1 MAERSD
7 NRPTVET
14 SLELKCS
21 FMFGL
26 AILVVFTVSSWLYWQ
41 VTEGVV
47 AEQNPQTGH
56 TLVDHVMLV
65 THLEAFSNDDSE
77 TPNNDAR
84 EFADFLESLDSE
96 LSEQRYESRLI
107 RPPPWTQPAPG
118 QDVNDRPQDKFEQ
131 ETLDAFI
138 LASDPEGGSRD
149 YRDRIVTRDG
159 EELYQYYQAV
169 RFLDAAETNCL
180 SCHQQLANARSSAA
194 APPMAEGDLIAVV
207 EVLFAN
213 QAKDTSRWSWPLMLG
228 VAVITAFLAF
238 IAFYLVMRYIVI
250 RPLRHLYEISDEIS
264 RSGEISER
272 FELHTGDELEALADS
287 FNRMLRRLTTIQDK
301 LQTSNKSLETQYAEA
316 ARLNVQLHET
326 NRIKSNFMATMS
338 HELRTPLNSI
348 LGFSQVLGTVDSLDD
363 RQKRYVENINTSG
376 RHLLDMINDILDL
389 AKMEA
394 GRFSVRLSEFPIRP
408 LIGAQCDLAHPL
420 FDRKQIELE
429 LNIGEGDEFM
439 RSDESRLQ
447 QIANNLLSNAIK
459 FTPEG
464 GRIQVLARY
473 VDAPPASFEGTRVF
487 DEEHSSD
494 CVAYNPA
501 DGWFLLEVIDSG
513 VGISPEDQK
522 IIFEKFR
529 QGTTS
534 LPEGTA
540 ETREHTGS
548 GLGLSIVR
556 EICRWLGGEIV
567 VRSELGTG
575 STFTVCLPWRVREA
589 VEQPETR
596 PMDDEM
602 RQFTNEWKKPTLS
615 EGQEPS

>member
-1 MAERSD
+1 MAERSS

-26 AILVVFTVSSWLYWQ
+26 AILVVFAVSSWLYWQ

-47 AEQNPQTGH
+47 AEQNPQTGR

-65 THLEAFSNDDSE
+65 THLEVFNKDD
-77 TPNNDAR
+77 R
-84 EFADFLESLDSE
+84 EFAGFLESLDSE

-107 RPPPWTQPAPG
+107 RPSWSWHG
-118 QDVNDRPQDKFEQ
+118 VDDRPRDKFEQ

-138 LASDPEGGSRD
+138 LPPDTENEERD
-149 YRDRIVTRDG
+149 YRDRIVNKNG

-169 RFLDAAETNCL
+169 RFLDTAETNCL
-180 SCHQQLANARSSAA
+180 SCHEQFAAATSSTA

-207 EVLFAN
+207 QVSFAN

-238 IAFYLVMRYIVI
+238 IAFYLVIRYIII
-250 RPLRHLYEISDEIS
+250 RPLRHLYEVSDEIS
-264 RSGEISER
+264 RSGEIGER
-272 FELHTGDELEALADS
+272 FELNTGDELEALADS

-348 LGFSQVLGTVDSLDD
+348 LGFSQVLATVDSLDD
-363 RQKRYVENINTSG
+363 KQKRYVENINTSG
-376 RHLLDMINDILDL
+376 RHLLEMINDILDL

-394 GRFSVRLSEFPIRP
+394 GRFTVKLSEFPIRP

-429 LNIGEGDEFM
+429 LNIGEGDDFM

-447 QIANNLLSNAIK
+447 QIVNNLLSNAIK

-464 GRIQVLARY
+464 GRIQVLARH
-473 VDAPPASFEGTRVF
+473 AAHPPSRFVHTRLH
-487 DEEHSSD
+487 EEDHSSEFVEYD
-494 CVAYNPA
+494 ET
-501 DGWFLLEVIDSG
+501 DGWFVLEVIDSG

-589 VEQPETR
+589 VEQVEPL
-596 PMDDEM
+596 PLDAEM

-615 EGQEPS
+615 EGQELN